1 MEYINFLGDLF
12 MVRINYLVHLI
23 SGILYSVLGVFL
35 LLPAM
40 FISFLSLIFNGNLI
54 GLIMIIMSAFII
66 YTAYLCFRNGIKDQT
81 IFNTDPEL
89 YKSNEMKT
97 TIFSI
102 VSALIIL
109 LLLLVFNQSIS
120 DVIKYGFGMFLA
132 AGAVLLIGNLVSL
145 GLTLKMQSGQS

>member
-1 MEYINFLGDLF
+1 
-12 MVRINYLVHLI
+12 MVRINYLIHLI
-23 SGILYSVLGVFL
+23 SGILYAVLGVFL

-54 GLIMIIMSAFII
+54 GLIMIIMSAFIL

-81 IFNTDPEL
+81 IYNTDPVL

-97 TIFSI
+97 SVFSI

-109 LLLLVFNQSIS
+109 LLLFVFNQGIS
-120 DVIKYGFGMFLA
+120 DIIKYGFGMFLA
-132 AGAVLLIGNLVSL
+132 AGAILLIGNLISL
-145 GLTLKMQSGQS
+145 GLTLKMQSSRS

>member
-23 SGILYSVLGVFL
+23 SGILYAVLGVFL

-54 GLIMIIMSAFII
+54 GLIMIIMSAFIL

-81 IFNTDPEL
+81 IYNTDPVL

-97 TIFSI
+97 SVFSFF
-102 VSALIIL
+102 SAVIIL
-109 LLLLVFNQSIS
+109 LLLFVFNQGIS
-120 DVIKYGFGMFLA
+120 DIIKYGFGMFLA
-132 AGAVLLIGNLVSL
+132 AGAVLLIGNLISL
-145 GLTLKMQSGQS
+145 VLTLRMPGSQS

>member
-1 MEYINFLGDLF
+1 
-12 MVRINYLVHLI
+12 MVRINYLIHLI
-23 SGILYSVLGVFL
+23 SGILYAVLGVFL

-54 GLIMIIMSAFII
+54 GLIMIIMSAFIL

-81 IFNTDPEL
+81 IYNTDPVL

-97 TIFSI
+97 SVFSI

-109 LLLLVFNQSIS
+109 LLLFVFNQGIS
-120 DVIKYGFGMFLA
+120 DIIKYGFGMFLA
-132 AGAVLLIGNLVSL
+132 AGAVLLIGNLISL
-145 GLTLKMQSGQS
+145 VLTLRMPGSQS

>member
-12 MVRINYLVHLI
+12 MVRINYLVHMI
-23 SGILYSVLGVFL
+23 SGILYAVLGIFL

-54 GLIMIIMSAFII
+54 GLIMIIMSAFIL
-66 YTAYLCFRNGIKDQT
+66 YTAYLCFRNGIKDPKIYT
-81 IFNTDPEL
+81 TDPVL

-97 TIFSI
+97 SIFSI
-102 VSALIIL
+102 LSALIIL

>member
-23 SGILYSVLGVFL
+23 SGILYAVLGVFL

-54 GLIMIIMSAFII
+54 GLIMIIMSAFIL
-66 YTAYLCFRNGIKDQT
+66 YTAYLCFRNGIKDPK
-81 IFNTDPEL
+81 IYNTDPEL
-89 YKSNEMKT
+89 YKSNEIKT
-97 TIFSI
+97 SIFSI
-102 VSALIIL
+102 LSALIIL

-132 AGAVLLIGNLVSL
+132 AGAVLLIGNLISL
-145 GLTLKMQSGQS
+145 GLTLKMQSSRS

>member
-1 MEYINFLGDLF
+1 
-12 MVRINYLVHLI
+12 MVRINYLIHLV
-23 SGILYSVLGVFL
+23 SGILYAVLGVFL

-54 GLIMIIMSAFII
+54 GLIMIIMSAFIL

-81 IFNTDPEL
+81 IYNTDPVL

-97 TIFSI
+97 SVFSI

-109 LLLLVFNQSIS
+109 LFLFVFNQGIS
-120 DVIKYGFGMFLA
+120 DIIKYGFGMFLA
-132 AGAVLLIGNLVSL
+132 AGAVLLIGNLISL
-145 GLTLKMQSGQS
+145 VLTLRMPGSQS

>member
-1 MEYINFLGDLF
+1 

-23 SGILYSVLGVFL
+23 SGILYAVLGVFL

-54 GLIMIIMSAFII
+54 GLIMIIMSAFIL

-81 IFNTDPEL
+81 IYNTDPVL

-97 TIFSI
+97 SIFSNL
-102 VSALIIL
+102 SALIIL
-109 LLLLVFNQSIS
+109 LLLFVFNQGIS
-120 DVIKYGFGMFLA
+120 DIIKYGFGMFLA
-132 AGAVLLIGNLVSL
+132 AGAVLLIGNLISL
-145 GLTLKMQSGQS
+145 VLTLRMPGSQS